1 MDAWTAKQA
10 CRITDVT
17 YKQLDYWDRTGLLI
31 PNVAVAEGT
40 GTMRLYDFN
49 DLVALRVIKRF
60 RDHGISLQSIRKS
73 LSFLRKSLPQ
83 VKQPL
88 SELYLFS
95 DGNSIYLVPEGD
107 LTDIFVDTLKGGQ
120 FVLGF
125 ALEGIAHELEWRVRD
140 LPAVDGLVAMRKG
153 RAEVA

>member
-1 MDAWTAKQA
+1 MDAWTANQA
-10 CRITDVT
+10 CKITGVT
-17 YKQLDYWDRTGLLI
+17 YKQLDHWARTGLLV
-31 PNVAVAEGT
+31 PSVAVAEGT
-40 GTMRLYDFN
+40 GTMRLYNLN
-49 DLVALRVIKRF
+49 DLVALGVIKRF
-60 RDHGISLQSIRKS
+60 RDHGISLQAVRKS
-73 LSFLRKSLPQ
+73 VSYLRSMLPE

-107 LTDIFVDTLKGGQ
+107 LTDVFVDTLKGGQ

-125 ALEGIAHELEWRVRD
+125 ALEGIARELEGKVKE
-140 LPAVDGLVAMRKG
+140 LPAVDGEVAMRKG